1 MRSPSPPSEM
11 TCCFLIQ
18 LVFCKKKKLCG
29 LLVLKKSNRRVHPL
43 LKKILDQPL
52 LSNTNVL
59 TLENTSLKYLSPLF
73 TEVHTDKN
81 EFDPVFSRI
90 W

>member
-1 MRSPSPPSEM
+1 MWFIGVEVKQETSAPP
-11 TCCFLIQ
+11 
-18 LVFCKKKKLCG
+18 
-29 LLVLKKSNRRVHPL
+29 P
-43 LKKILDQPL
+43 KKILDPPL
-52 LSNTNVL
+52 LSNTNML
-59 TLENTSLKYLSPLF
+59 TLENTSLKYLSPLS

>member
-1 MRSPSPPSEM
+1 M
-11 TCCFLIQ
+11 
-18 LVFCKKKKLCG
+18 
-29 LLVLKKSNRRVHPL
+29 
-43 LKKILDQPL
+43 
-52 LSNTNVL
+52 L
-59 TLENTSLKYLSPLF
+59 TLENTSLKYFSPLS